1 MSANADSNSA
11 DLQPKPMKGKYDGR
25 RTNGRHASGNKPGPK
40 PLYLKHMSRN
50 AAARTIEQFDSIAT
64 AAQIYARAWEAGKL
78 ESCIQMRS
86 TAEYRLY
93 GKPFTAENPE
103 KAKTADPM
111 AHDSRLQDAI
121 KRLLPPRKAVM

>member
-1 MSANADSNSA
+1 
-11 DLQPKPMKGKYDGR
+11 MKGKYDGR
-25 RTNGRHASGNKPGPK
+25 RTNGRHSSGNKPGPK
-40 PLYLKHMSRN
+40 PLYLKRMSRN
-50 AAARTIEQFDSIAT
+50 SAAKTIEQFDSIAT

-78 ESCIQMRS
+78 EACIQMRL

-103 KAKTADPM
+103 KAKTSDPM

-121 KRLLPPRKAVM
+121 KRLLPARKAVM